1 MSENT
6 NEIVN
11 RSFELAQQF
20 ADSYATERNSDKTL
34 DLLENYA
41 NERRKLSF
49 EPTEKGL
56 KRPGAAQAYRITQGL

>member
-34 DLLENYA
+34 DLLEDYA

-49 EPTEKGL
+49 EPTEMGL

>member
-6 NEIVN
+6 DAIVT

-20 ADSYATERNSDKTL
+20 AESYATNRNSDETEQ
-34 DLLENYA
+34 LLEDYA

-56 KRPGAAQAYRITQGL
+56 KRPGSAQAYRFTQGL